1 MICCTVASKANDGSD
16 SSEGEAAPTE
26 TGSADSCLQVWAT
39 SCKDILDAFAWLH
52 TNSDKPLGEHRSISL
67 VLMRPMALR
76 VAGKPAC
83 SCVRCKWGG
92 DSDTPDLLWITWV
105 GLSQTHGM
113 MGRNGRQVCLDDENK
128 ILYSFP
134 DTRMQSTGAS
144 MGYGFPQLVCDDNHA
159 DILVGYVGSAMTK
172 VSKRNKDRQ
181 AVCAHALKLHTFCE
195 NMVAALATS
204 DQAALVLMDAT
215 GCSRLMQPP

>member
-1 MICCTVASKANDGSD
+1 MDSE
-16 SSEGEAAPTE
+16 SSEGEAAGTE
-26 TGSADSCLQVWAT
+26 TGPRGDADSCLQVWAT
-39 SCKDILDAFAWLH
+39 ACKDTLEAFNWLH
-52 TNSDKPLGEHRSISL
+52 SNSNKPLGEHRSISL
-67 VLMRPMALR
+67 VLMRPMAVP
-76 VAGKPAC
+76 VAAPGPAC

-105 GLSQTHGM
+105 GVSQTHGM
-113 MGRNGRQVCLDDENK
+113 MGRAGRQVCLDEENR

-134 DTRMQSTGAS
+134 DTRMQSTGFS

-172 VSKRNKDRQ
+172 VSKRSKDRQ
-181 AVCAHALKLHTFCE
+181 QVCAQALKLHTFCE

-204 DQAALVLMDAT
+204 YQAALVLMDAM
-215 GCSRLMQPP
+215 GCSRLTPSP